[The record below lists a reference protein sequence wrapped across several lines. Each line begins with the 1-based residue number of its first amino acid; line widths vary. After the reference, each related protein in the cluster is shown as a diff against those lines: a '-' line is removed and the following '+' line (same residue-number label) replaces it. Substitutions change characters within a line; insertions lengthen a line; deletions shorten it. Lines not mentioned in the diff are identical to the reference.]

1 MLLNNDKHNIHWLA
15 SLSLIGLVIAFFT
28 NWPIY
33 HHKFGGP
40 ETTWY
45 YVIAWI
51 MAAAFVFLRPRA
63 LVLLLSEPMFYW
75 FLVYALSGLLWVAFV
90 DAGYFSVDDR
100 SWRSRFLMLL
110 LFAACFVLTT
120 GIDFRRLV
128 AVWFGCVLFAVV
140 CFWID
145 YLVPF
150 TFIPADHSASNPGRA
165 AGFFVNA
172 NIAGGLLVIMCIAIM
187 PFLAM
192 RWRVL
197 LILIMGMGVFPTF
210 SRSAT
215 LLAILVSLVWILRG
229 HLSKKTLL
237 ILLIAVPFASIIG
250 TTLFSKGLSST
261 EINHDNVAGRLQFFE
276 TMGKETGDE
285 SAQERRYV
293 AQLAWQKFTEKPL
306 VGHGMG
312 ELDETSPAWGFPH
325 PPHNMYLQMMFEQG
339 IWGGIL
345 YVTFLGIIVFKGMR
359 LYRRALSRQSSELG
373 VAFILIAVY
382 FAFLG
387 LFSNTL
393 LIESVG
399 IIILASLL
407 VKEREFISSDPRYA

>member
-1 MLLNNDKHNIHWLA
+1 MSLNNDKNNVHWLA
-15 SLSLIGLVIAFFT
+15 SLSLIGLVIVFFT

-33 HHKFGGP
+33 HYRFGGP

-51 MAAAFVFLRPRA
+51 MAAAFVFLKPKI
-63 LVLLLSEPMFYW
+63 VKLLLSEPMFYW
-75 FLVYALSGLLWVAFV
+75 FLVYALSGLLWVVFV
-90 DAGYFSVDDR
+90 DAGYFSAEDR
-100 SWRSRFLMLL
+100 SWRSRFLALL
-110 LFAACFVLTT
+110 LFSACFVLTA
-120 GIDFRRLV
+120 GVDFRRLV
-128 AVWFGCVLFAVV
+128 AVWFGCALFAAV

-150 TFIPADHSASNPGRA
+150 TFIPADQKGSNPGRA

-187 PFLAM
+187 PFIAM
-192 RWRVL
+192 RWRIF
-197 LILIMGMGVFPTF
+197 LILVMGMGVFPTF
-210 SRSAT
+210 SRSAM

-229 HLSKKTLL
+229 HFNKKTLL
-237 ILLIAVPFASIIG
+237 ILLVVVPFVSIIG
-250 TTLFSKGLSST
+250 ATLFSIGLSST

-276 TMGKETGDE
+276 TMGKESNDE

-293 AQLAWQKFTEKPL
+293 AELAWQRFTENPL
-306 VGHGMG
+306 VGYGMR
-312 ELDETSPAWGFPH
+312 ELDETFPAWGFPH
-325 PPHNMYLQMMFEQG
+325 PPHNMYLQLMFEQG

-345 YVTFLGIIVFKGMR
+345 YATFMGIILFKGIR
-359 LYRRALSRQSSELG
+359 LYRRASSRQGSEFG

-387 LFSNTL
+387 FFSNTL
-393 LIESVG
+393 LSETVG
-399 IIILASLL
+399 IITLAALMA
-407 VKEREFISSDPRYA
+407 KERELISSDRRCA